1 MLPIYQV
8 IFPLLFKGD
17 QENHEEAGDEQ
28 HEAPEEHAE
37 EIGGQEDDDNSEKN
51 APQDEHNR
59 VHDGY
64 IMRMVALQAIEERAI
79 ARSEVLFDLGF
90 VAYMASRIMHC
101 LRML

>member
-8 IFPLLFKGD
+8 IFPLLFQGD
-17 QENHEEAGDEQ
+17 QEYHEEAGEKQ

-37 EIGGQEDDDNSEKN
+37 EIGGEEDDDHREKN

-64 IMRMVALQAIEERAI
+64 IMRMVALQAIKERAI
-79 ARSEVLFDLGF
+79 ARSEVLFDFGF
-90 VAYMASRIMHC
+90 VAYMSGRIMHC